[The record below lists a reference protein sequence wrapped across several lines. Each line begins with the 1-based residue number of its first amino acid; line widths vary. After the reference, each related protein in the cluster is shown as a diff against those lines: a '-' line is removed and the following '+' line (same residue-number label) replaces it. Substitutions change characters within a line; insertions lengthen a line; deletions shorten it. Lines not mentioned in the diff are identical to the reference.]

1 MNNSLIRAK
10 NQIIYIK
17 KRRIKAHFY
26 AILIFNNG
34 GFCMHL
40 LKILLDPAV
49 LIVIIAFFGITFYYI
64 KKVRLINRELLDLIT
79 FLKKFKKSDLSFRF
93 KELDNGMSA
102 IPCAANLWAEFKNT
116 LMFSESVSLKNENN
130 DMIFQNI
137 SQSMTSIQTT
147 VEPICFFNEETL
159 VTSKL
164 NYKFIQTAP
173 TILTGLGPLFTFMNI
188 GIAFSAVDFS
198 TQETTLHSVSA
209 LMASMQIAA
218 TVSVLAVSSSL
229 LFLLIERVLF
239 NNMCKIPLNTIQEIL
254 SKLFDNISSEKFLI
268 ELLKETKIQN
278 NTTKN
283 LLAVMPNQFKDALD
297 KSLSSILVPYL
308 ENLIFGVN
316 KIQEKF
322 QDPKKSSDI
331 VDDLF

>member
-1 MNNSLIRAK
+1 MN
-10 NQIIYIK
+10 
-17 KRRIKAHFY
+17 
-26 AILIFNNG
+26 
-34 GFCMHL
+34 L
-40 LKILLDPAV
+40 LKILLDPAI
-49 LIVIIAFFGITFYYI
+49 LIVIFAFAGITFYYV
-64 KKVRLINRELLDLIT
+64 KKVRLINQELLNLIN
-79 FLKKFKKSDLSFRF
+79 FLKKFKKTDLSFRF
-93 KELDNGMSA
+93 KELDTGMSA
-102 IPCAANLWAEFKNT
+102 FPSIANIWADFKNT
-116 LMFSESVSLKNENN
+116 LMFSESVSLKNEND

-137 SQSMTSIQTT
+137 SQSMSSIQTT
-147 VEPICFFNEETL
+147 VEPDCFFNEETL
-159 VTSKL
+159 VTSRL

-188 GIAFSAVDFS
+188 GIAFSKVDFS
-198 TQETTLHSVSA
+198 TQETTLHSVAS
-209 LMASMQIAA
+209 LMTSMQIAA
-218 TVSVLAVSSSL
+218 IVSVLAVSSSL

-239 NNMCKIPLNTIQEIL
+239 NNLCKIPLQEIQEIL

-283 LLAVMPNQFKDALD
+283 LLSVMPNQFKDALD
-297 KSLSSILVPYL
+297 KSLAKVLVPYL

-322 QDPKKSSDI
+322 QEQRKSSDV